1 MKKQQKLMEEEEK
14 ELTKEQKREDDR
26 EACRKWVSLKY
37 MDRIDKLQKEQNQVR
52 RSSVKEE
59 RGAR

>member
-1 MKKQQKLMEEEEK
+1 MKKQQKQMEEEEK
-14 ELTKEQKREDDR
+14 ELMKEQKREDDR
-26 EACRKWVSLKY
+26 EACRKWISIKY
-37 MDRIDKLQKEQNQVR
+37 MDKMIKVQKDQNQVR